1 MCCVDYAYMDDEESG
16 DDDGDDDDDDDGQQ
30 EEYYESDDRNE
41 GKDDHDL
48 AMPTSTE
55 EDDRVFVLGT
65 GVNRFMPQWDE
76 QILGPANTH
85 KLKQDYNN
93 PPKPLPIST
102 LKLHQCA
109 TCNLTWL
116 IGEVGEA
123 AAKGHPSHHTY
134 SHVYAGTSR
143 SLVVFVDGACSSNGA
158 INAKGGIGV
167 HFGSAS
173 KYNVS
178 ERFDLQGTATNQRVE
193 LHAIAR
199 ALELVREQVM
209 PQRKLEIQAAAKG
222 RDAKAIRDLV
232 HTRLIITTDSSYVVE
247 GMCSHF
253 KNWTYNQAKGAL
265 VKKNK
270 EVLRNSDGFLRIK
283 REVEALS
290 LIGVQVVYYH
300 VGREENL
307 EADRLAKAAIVKA

>member
-193 LHAIAR
+193 LHAIA
-199 ALELVREQVM
+199 
-209 PQRKLEIQAAAKG
+209 
-222 RDAKAIRDLV
+222 
-232 HTRLIITTDSSYVVE
+232 
-247 GMCSHF
+247 
-253 KNWTYNQAKGAL
+253 
-265 VKKNK
+265 
-270 EVLRNSDGFLRIK
+270 
-283 REVEALS
+283 
-290 LIGVQVVYYH
+290 
-300 VGREENL
+300 
-307 EADRLAKAAIVKA
+307 